1 MNDIELS
8 ELTHDIVIE
17 GADIRLLNNQS
28 QVAKQTLKINLLF
41 YKGEWFLDNTY
52 GVPYFQEILGKINN
66 TTLPDTII
74 VDKVLKSYNIAA
86 LESLDSSITAGRVYV
101 IDNIKA
107 TTVDGDII
115 SISTT
120 L

>member
-8 ELTHDIVIE
+8 EITHDIVFE
-17 GADIRLLNNQS
+17 GADIKLLNNEA
-28 QVAKQTLKINLLF
+28 QVSKQTLKINLLF

-74 VDKVLKSYNIAA
+74 IDKVLKSYNIAS
-86 LESLDSSITAGRVYV
+86 LESMDSTITSDRAYV

-115 SISTT
+115 SISTG